1 MKRLIALL
9 SLAAFP
15 AFAQQT
21 DVDARLRE
29 ALKNTTLQLRAAQT
43 EAGEMR
49 LAKEL
54 LEQDKAGLEKKVETL
69 VKQGVADQEAAEQTR
84 TELRS
89 LVDRQDG
96 KIVSLDNALGKWK
109 AAYEKAANLAR
120 EKEAERAKLATTGIE
135 LQRRVDDAVRKNLE
149 MHKIGSEILNRYE
162 SFGLGTALTA
172 REPFTGVM
180 RVKLQNLVQ
189 DYADALTDQRI
200 EPAQPNKKR
209 P

>member
-1 MKRLIALL
+1 MKRLIVLL

-15 AFAQQT
+15 AFAQQA
-21 DVDARLRE
+21 DMDARLRE

-54 LEQDKAGLEKKVETL
+54 LEQEKAGLEKKVETL

-89 LVDRQDG
+89 VVERQDG
-96 KIVSLDNALGKWK
+96 KIVSMDNALGKWK
-109 AAYEKAANLAR
+109 SAYEKAANLAR

-135 LQRRVDDAVRKNLE
+135 LQRRVDDAIRKNLE
-149 MHKIGSEILNRYE
+149 MYKIGSEILKRYDG
-162 SFGLGTALTA
+162 FGLGTALTA
-172 REPFTGVM
+172 REPFTGLM

-200 EPAQPNKKR
+200 EPAQSNKIR
-209 P
+209 Q